1 MRAFLAIELPHQV
14 QAAVRGLQQE
24 LARETSDVKW
34 VEQAHLHVTMRFL
47 GDITDEQQRG
57 IEQGLARIAAHTPAI
72 TARLSHPGTFPAT
85 SALRVI
91 WVGID
96 QGAEELSRV
105 AEALEDEVTRLGL
118 PAAEKPFVAH
128 VTLGRVRFPKPRPQL
143 FEHIQACAWMPPPA
157 FSLTHVT
164 LFQSVLS
171 SAGPTYT
178 ALARA
183 PFLEP

>member
-1 MRAFLAIELPHQV
+1 
-14 QAAVRGLQQE
+14 
-24 LARETSDVKW
+24 
-34 VEQAHLHVTMRFL
+34 MRFL
-47 GDITDEQQRG
+47 GDLTDEQRPQVERA
-57 IEQGLARIAAHTPAI
+57 LAQVAAHTPVI
-72 TARLSHPGTFPAT
+72 QARLSQAGTFPAT
-85 SALRVI
+85 PSLRVI

-105 AEALEDEVTRLGL
+105 AEALEHEVTRLGL
-118 PAAEKPFVAH
+118 PAADKPFVAH

-143 FEHIQACAWMPPPA
+143 FESIQTCAWMPPPA

-183 PFLEP
+183 PFHNA